1 MWDRVEDRLALL
13 ELLTAG
19 VLKRRASQEAAFRWL
34 AELSWTRASS
44 RRDQIELVAALR
56 SELVALIDRVW
67 PDWRLDHLALLEAG
81 EPATPSGWARLA
93 DLRRAQTLPATPER
107 MNRRSAAALT
117 APGAKSALTASRRAT
132 LGSTEVVAD
141 GLVRLR
147 PPAGMRARH
156 GGTVLS
162 LDDVVDVFGEVALS
176 DRALLDGSRLEGP
189 VRAVLLVENLGPW
202 RDLPQPDGWLLVHTP
217 GWNTA
222 TVLRLLGTLPPL
234 PSLHFGD
241 LDPNGV
247 RIFRHLAEHIPGL
260 GWFVPE
266 FWRELVP
273 MFGRSCEWPE
283 ELDLSDAPALVRE
296 LAAGGLWM
304 EQEAVVFDGRVGV
317 ALDMA
322 LEKVAPGGLAS

>member
-13 ELLTAG
+13 ELLTTG
-19 VLKRRASQEAAFRWL
+19 SLKRRASQKGAFRWL

-44 RRDQIELVAALR
+44 RRDEITLVAALR

-67 PDWRLDHLALLEAG
+67 PDWRDEHLALLEAG
-81 EPATPSGWARLA
+81 EPATSSGWARLA

-107 MNRRSAAALT
+107 MNRRSAAAIT
-117 APGAKSALTASRRAT
+117 APGAKSTLTASRRAA
-132 LGSTEVVAD
+132 LGGTEVVAD

-176 DRALLDGSRLEGP
+176 DRALLDGSRLEGS

-222 TVLRLLGTLPPL
+222 TVLRLLDTLPPL

-247 RIFRHLAEHIPGL
+247 RIYRHLAEHVCGL

-273 MFGRSCEWPE
+273 MFGRPCVWPE
-283 ELDLSDAPALVRE
+283 GLDLEDAPALVRE

-304 EQEAVVFDGRVGV
+304 EQEGVVLDGRVGV
-317 ALDMA
+317 EMEGALVSA
-322 LEKVAPGGLAS
+322 VAGALAS